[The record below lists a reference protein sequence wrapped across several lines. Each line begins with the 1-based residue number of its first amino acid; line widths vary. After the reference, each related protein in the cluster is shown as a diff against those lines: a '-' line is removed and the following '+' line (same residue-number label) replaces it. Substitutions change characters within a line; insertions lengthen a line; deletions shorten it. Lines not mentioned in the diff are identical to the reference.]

1 MYDMYTWNEPA
12 SPADEHAE
20 ASPVAE
26 PSPAVPAAPVAEA
39 VQVALDRRDNGG
51 AAAR

>member
-20 ASPVAE
+20 ASPAAE
-26 PSPAVPAAPVAEA
+26 PSPAGPVAEA